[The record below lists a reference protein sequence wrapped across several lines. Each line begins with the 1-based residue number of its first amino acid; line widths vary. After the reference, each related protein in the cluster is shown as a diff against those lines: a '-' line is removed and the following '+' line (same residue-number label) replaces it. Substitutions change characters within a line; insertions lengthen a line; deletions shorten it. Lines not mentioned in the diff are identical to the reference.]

1 MDFTPQIK
9 SAEHRFLTIDS
20 HTMGEPTR
28 VVLKGFPELE
38 GETMIERKQYL
49 ENNLD
54 YLRQALILEP
64 RGHRDMFGAVVM
76 EPINEEADL
85 GVVFMDSGGYLN
97 MCGHGSI
104 GVATVAVETGL
115 VPVKEPITEVVLE
128 APAGIITTKVW
139 VEKGKAREVCI
150 TNVPAFI
157 YKENVQVELEKF
169 GTFNVDISF
178 GGSFFALVDINA
190 VGMKID
196 IEHLP
201 TLTDLAMELLEKL
214 NKEVEIKH
222 PYLDITT
229 VDLVEFYGK
238 ATNPKATMKNVVIF
252 GDCQIDRSPCGT
264 GTSAKVATLYGKG
277 KLKLNEEF
285 IYESITG
292 AVFKGV
298 AIEETQVGEY
308 KAVIPRITGSAYV
321 TGMNEIIID
330 TDDPLK
336 YGFTLRKK

>member
-1 MDFTPQIK
+1 MDFMPQIR
-9 SAEHRFLTIDS
+9 SAEYRFLTIDS

-28 VVLKGFPELE
+28 VVIKGFPQLE

-49 ENNLD
+49 EKNLD
-54 YLRQALILEP
+54 HLRQALMLEP
-64 RGHRDMFGAVVM
+64 RGHRDMFGAIVM
-76 EPINEEADL
+76 EPISKEAHL

-115 VPVKEPITEVVLE
+115 VPATEPITEVVLE
-128 APAGIITTKVW
+128 APAGIIYTKVL
-139 VEKGKAREVCI
+139 VEGGKAKEVSI

-157 YKENVQVELEKF
+157 YKENIQVELEGF
-169 GTFNVDISF
+169 GSFKLDISF
-178 GGSFFALVDINA
+178 GGSFFALVDVQE
-190 VGMKID
+190 VGLEID
-196 IEHLP
+196 IDHLP
-201 TLTDLAMELLEKL
+201 ILTDLAMQLLDKL
-214 NKEVEIKH
+214 NRELDIRH

-252 GDCQIDRSPCGT
+252 GDCQTDRSPCGT
-264 GTSAKVATLYGKG
+264 GTSAKVAALYGKG

-292 AVFKGV
+292 SMFKGV
-298 AIEETQVGEY
+298 AIEETSVGDY

-321 TGMNEIIID
+321 TGMNDIIID
-330 TDDPLK
+330 TEDPLK
-336 YGFTLRKK
+336 YGFSLRKL

>member
-1 MDFTPQIK
+1 MDFTPQIR

-28 VVLKGFPELE
+28 VVLRGFPDLE
-38 GETMIERKQYL
+38 GQTMIERKQYL
-49 ENNLD
+49 EKNLD
-54 YLRQALILEP
+54 HLRQALILEP

-76 EPINEEADL
+76 EPISREAHL

-115 VPVKEPITEVVLE
+115 VPVSEPVTEVVLE
-128 APAGIITTKVW
+128 APAGIVRTHVL
-139 VEKGKAREVCI
+139 VEGGKAKEVSI
-150 TNVPAFI
+150 TNVPAFL
-157 YKENVQVELEKF
+157 YKEDVEVEVEEF
-169 GTFNVDISF
+169 GTFKVDISF
-178 GGSFFALVDINA
+178 GGSFFALVDVKTI
-190 VGMKID
+190 GLEID
-196 IEHLP
+196 IKHLP
-201 TLTDLAMELLEKL
+201 ALTNLAMRLLDKL
-214 NKEVEIKH
+214 NNELEIRH

-252 GDCQIDRSPCGT
+252 GDCQTDRSPCGT
-264 GTSAKVATLYGKG
+264 GTSAKVAALYGKG

-292 AVFKGV
+292 SMFKGI
-298 AIEETQVGEY
+298 AIAETTVGEY
-308 KAVIPRITGSAYV
+308 QAIIPRITGSAYV

-330 TDDPLK
+330 TEDPLK
-336 YGFTLRKK
+336 YGFSLR